1 MVSDGTDARGSGTQD
16 ESRAEAELVRRRP
29 MQLERGRTIGRYVV
43 LYELGS
49 GGMGVVYA
57 AYDPE
62 LDRKIALKLLHADST
77 STRGRQRLMRE
88 AKAIAKLSHLN
99 VVTVHDVG
107 QFEGRVFV
115 AMEFVDGVTLRQWL
129 RERTRA
135 WTDVL
140 EVLCAA
146 GEGLAAAH
154 AADLVHRDFKPD
166 NVLVDR
172 NGRVIVLDFGLA
184 RRAPSH
190 DDSSSGSSRRNS
202 GESSRRGHDD
212 DDDEQAA
219 APPSGTS
226 SELDVELTRTGALLG
241 TPAYMAPE
249 QHLGNPVDARSDQF
263 SFCVVLWESLY
274 GARPFRGETA
284 TTTAMNVVKG
294 LLDEPPRGSKV
305 PSWLRRVLQRGLATE
320 PAARHPDMRALLAEL
335 RRDRTRRTRRRLISA
350 TAGLGVAAGVA
361 GAYVLATREPAMCT
375 SAPER
380 LAGVWDDGVRAQV
393 KTAFEASG
401 ALYAA
406 TAFTGIEQSLDGYAA
421 RWVQQHREACEA
433 THVHGEQSQ
442 ELLDLRMGC
451 LRGRLRELGALTEE
465 FAHADAMVVEHAVEA
480 AAGLG
485 RLERCTEPQAASL
498 RGPVDDASRE
508 RVDGLRERLADAG
521 AKEAAGRYEAAQAL
535 AQDVNDRAG
544 VIGFPPLVAEA
555 HLRLGSVLEKRGDFE
570 AAERELLEAVWQ
582 AEACRHE
589 TVAADAWVRLLWVTG
604 VERNDVRTGELW
616 SHFADAAVERAGNDE
631 LVRATLM
638 HNRGGL
644 RYRQGRYDE
653 AFALYRDALEAQQ
666 RLLGN
671 DDPQVAMTLNHIGN
685 VKIMEG
691 DLETAR
697 EYVTRSLDVRRRLLG
712 DRHPKVAASIN
723 NLAAIE
729 EAAGHPAAAMEL
741 VEQALAI
748 VGGSGGAEEQVS
760 LTVAVSAARRLQA
773 PLDQRAAQLE
783 RLLVLRERNLATA
796 PGQLAEAQRWLAE
809 VRQAQG
815 RTDDAVALLEAAI
828 ALQREPWPKAA
839 IATLGSLEQLLRDA
853 GRVAEADAAKQRARA
868 LEVAV
873 APKP

>member
-1 MVSDGTDARGSGTQD
+1 MVSDGSDARGSGTQD
-16 ESRAEAELVRRRP
+16 ESRAEPEVARRRP

-129 RERTRA
+129 RERSRS
-135 WTDVL
+135 WTEVL

-190 DDSSSGSSRRNS
+190 DDSSSGV
-202 GESSRRGHDD
+202 SRRGSSESSKRALDD
-212 DDDEQAA
+212 DDDVPA
-219 APPSGTS
+219 APGSTG

-263 SFCVVLWESLY
+263 SFCVVLWESIY

-294 LLDEPPRGSKV
+294 LLDEPPRGTKV

-335 RRDRTRRTRRRLISA
+335 RRDRTRRTRRRLIST
-350 TAGLGVAAGVA
+350 TAGLGLLAGLG

-380 LAGVWDDGVRAQV
+380 LAGVWDDTVRAQV
-393 KTAFEASG
+393 KSAFEASG

-406 TAFTGIEQSLDGYAA
+406 TAFSGIEQSLDGYAA

-451 LRGRLRELGALTEE
+451 LRGRLRELGALTDE

-485 RLERCTEPQAASL
+485 RLERCVEPQSASL
-498 RGPVDDASRE
+498 RGPADEASRE
-508 RVDGLRERLADAG
+508 RIDSLRERLADAR
-521 AKEAAGRYEAAQAL
+521 AKEAAGRYDAAQAL

-544 VIGFPPLVAEA
+544 VIGFPPLLAEA

-589 TVAADAWVRLLWVTG
+589 AVAADAWVRLLWVTG

-666 RLLGN
+666 RLLGS

-741 VEQALAI
+741 VQEALAI
-748 VGGSGGAEEQVS
+748 VGGTGGAEEQVS

-773 PLDQRAAQLE
+773 PLPQRAAQLE
-783 RLLVLRERNLATA
+783 RLLVLRERNVATA
-796 PGQLAEAQRWLAE
+796 PGQLAEAQKGLAE

-815 RTDDAVALLEAAI
+815 RIDDAVTLLEAAV
-828 ALQREPWPKAA
+828 ALQREQWPKAA
-839 IATLGSLEQLLRDA
+839 IATLATLEQLLREA
-853 GRVAEADAAKQRARA
+853 GRGAEADAVQQRARA
-868 LEVAV
+868 LEA
-873 APKP
+873 APAPTP